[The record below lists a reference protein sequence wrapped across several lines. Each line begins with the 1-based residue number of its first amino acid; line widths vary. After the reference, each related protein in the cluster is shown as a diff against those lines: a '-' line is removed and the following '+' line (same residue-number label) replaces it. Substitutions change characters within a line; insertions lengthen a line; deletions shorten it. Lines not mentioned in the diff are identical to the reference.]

1 LLPDKI
7 SQIGEYLPAA
17 YIKKA
22 FRIFITGRKDEL
34 ETVAGGLF
42 IWCFIIFVLTLVCI
56 KIKEN
61 IQPKNERKNKFKERK
76 KYHIPSLPMVVLRR
90 FVHKKSI
97 WICLIIITAVSV
109 MIVTTE
115 KSSAT
120 NIYVAFYDESG
131 EYVQTLEDYEGLVRF
146 VSYGSEDEVRLAVLR
161 DEVECG
167 YIIPQK
173 LTESMILQMSNGMVT
188 VYQDD
193 DAVAVPIVN
202 EVIFEK
208 LFKNVSLKWYENY
221 ICKINTDI
229 ADMIDS
235 AFEKKLNAGVVF
247 DIDINYMGNKAQ
259 TYSGSDEAKATYPV
273 QAAAILIVAICGIY
287 GIIQVVSDAGKK
299 RFYRCKKNSIYLLT
313 ILIPILFGAITG
325 ILIIAIIANI
335 GQYSY

>member
-1 LLPDKI
+1 
-7 SQIGEYLPAA
+7 
-17 YIKKA
+17 
-22 FRIFITGRKDEL
+22 
-34 ETVAGGLF
+34 
-42 IWCFIIFVLTLVCI
+42 
-56 KIKEN
+56 
-61 IQPKNERKNKFKERK
+61 
-76 KYHIPSLPMVVLRR
+76 
-90 FVHKKSI
+90 
-97 WICLIIITAVSV
+97 
-109 MIVTTE
+109 
-115 KSSAT
+115 
-120 NIYVAFYDESG
+120 VAFYDESG

-235 AFEKKLNAGVVF
+235 AFEEKLNAGVVF

-299 RFYRCKKNSIYLLT
+299 RFYRCKKISIYLFT